1 MPRGGKVKDRDL
13 QADCAGMCYTSLVAI
28 ENRKAFYSYDILQR
42 VEAGI
47 VLKGPEVK
55 SLREG
60 RASIGDAYA
69 RVDSDGICLVGFQ
82 IQPYPCAQEKI
93 DPMRRKRLLLKK
105 REIAWLRKKIEER
118 GLTVVPLRVYF
129 NRRGLAKVELGLA
142 RGKVA
147 RDRRLEI
154 KKRELQRDIERGM
167 KRRARV

>member
-1 MPRGGKVKDRDL
+1 M
-13 QADCAGMCYTSLVAI
+13 AI
-28 ENRKAFYSYDILQR
+28 DNKKAFFSYDILETI
-42 VEAGI
+42 EAGI

-69 RVDSDGICLVGFQ
+69 RVDADGICLVGFQ
-82 IQPYPCAQEKI
+82 IQPYPCALEKI

-105 REIAWLRKKIEER
+105 REISWLRKKIEER

-129 NRRGLAKVELGLA
+129 NKRGLAKVQLGLA

-147 RDRRLEI
+147 RDKRLDI

-167 KRRARV
+167 KRRIRA